1 MKWRDATRAAASWRL
16 LNWSCKIIRRYIYI
30 FSLLKGVKEYDFSQY
45 LWFWKTRHQELEKIK
60 NKATDYFTL
69 IHPLLNS
76 KSRTRAHSLKCTH
89 SVAKKNTSPQIKTC
103 LKADLIAEKIRP
115 HHYDLF
121 SVIWFYGGEQAAQNW
136 QELFSFSAPRSFIAQ
151 KWELFLYF
159 LTRKMLRRTFAGCKI
174 ANFGL
179 I

>member
-1 MKWRDATRAAASWRL
+1 M
-16 LNWSCKIIRRYIYI
+16 I
-30 FSLLKGVKEYDFSQY
+30 FHNICDFGKLDIKSQ
-45 LWFWKTRHQELEKIK
+45 KKSK

-151 KWELFLYF
+151 KWELFF
-159 LTRKMLRRTFAGCKI
+159 VFSDTKNVAQNLRWMQNCK
-174 ANFGL
+174 FWLDL
-179 I
+179 IN